1 MRFFT
6 VKNLFFS
13 VSLFTLLVAV
23 TFLPQLADG
32 QSAAKVA
39 RQQKSEV
46 LLLIEK
52 AEQNQYTVNHIDF
65 SGNIQVPGRDL
76 RDRFATFLS
85 PGDLFSRRNLYRS
98 LKNLSKLNRIYE
110 VSLENVEVSL
120 DEKGKYIDLTIT
132 VRERGGGRIVSDR
145 NSTRVNK

>member
-1 MRFFT
+1 MRLSTF
-6 VKNLFFS
+6 KNLYS
-13 VSLFTLLVAV
+13 LASLFTLFVAV
-23 TFLPQLADG
+23 SILPQLANG
-32 QSAAKVA
+32 QSPEKVTH
-39 RQQKSEV
+39 QQKSEV

-52 AEQNQYTVNHIDF
+52 AERNQYTVNHIDF

-76 RDRFATFLS
+76 RDRFARFLS
-85 PGDLFSRRNLYRS
+85 PGDLFSRQKMYRS
-98 LKNLSKLNRIYE
+98 LKNLSRLNRIHE

-145 NSTRVNK
+145 NSSRVNK